1 MTIRFLGVQPHS
13 HEQLWRAN
21 CCARFSI
28 SFVDKGGLK
37 WQEKTFK
44 CLTKCPFLPFLPRKF
59 DFVLPKTKAPPSS
72 NQCIGNSKK
81 LMPRQTHTSQA
92 TKPASVSEPP
102 LESDKGFVTAPT
114 LEQLRPTP
122 REASLLETLWSW
134 QEQSA
139 KSRVVLG
146 QPLKS

>member
-1 MTIRFLGVQPHS
+1 MGPQPHFQNS
-13 HEQLWRAN
+13 PWRAN
-21 CCARFSI
+21 CCARSAI
-28 SFVDKGGLK
+28 SFVDKDRLE
-37 WQEKTFK
+37 WQEDTFK
-44 CLTKCPFLPFLPRKF
+44 CLTKHPFLPFLPRKF
-59 DFVLPKTKAPPSS
+59 RFVLSKTRTSPSS
-72 NQCIGNSKK
+72 SQCNGNSKK
-81 LMPRQTHTSQA
+81 LMPRQTQTSQA
-92 TKPASVSEPP
+92 TKPASVPEPP

-122 REASLLETLWSW
+122 REVSLLETLWSW